1 MGEIAVLKA
10 SLRLICFRDPAQ
22 EGLLSIFLNRQRC
35 STVIP
40 GPGPVTG
47 LLPLSYMWAGLVFP
61 NPMLTSP
68 YTPAPSPLPGSLLIK
83 IKPASRALHPVNPPT
98 EALSLLTLN
107 NLIYSATGKN
117 CLSGNSTLRIKAELV
132 PILALNRA
140 AHSQGD

>member
-1 MGEIAVLKA
+1 MCEIAVLKA

-47 LLPLSYMWAGLVFP
+47 LLPLSYMWVGLVFP

-68 YTPAPSPLPGSLLIK
+68 YTPSPKSTPWKSAHQDKTSLPCFAPSE
-83 IKPASRALHPVNPPT
+83 PT
-98 EALSLLTLN
+98 
-107 NLIYSATGKN
+107 
-117 CLSGNSTLRIKAELV
+117 
-132 PILALNRA
+132 NRGA
-140 AHSQGD
+140 FFANT